1 MRVAGERTTDADGP
15 ADAQAPGATREMTLG
30 ERIVEAARLA
40 TAVHLF
46 ESLAATSQ
54 HYGRQFGIGGAGPVA
69 PATAD
74 RVHPRRPF
82 RICDGDASRGTRA
95 EDEAGE
101 AGSR

>member
-1 MRVAGERTTDADGP
+1 MKIAGERTTDADGKT
-15 ADAQAPGATREMTLG
+15 DGQAPGKTLG

-40 TAVHLF
+40 AAVHLF

-54 HYGRQFGIGGAGPVA
+54 HYGQQFAIGGAGPVA

-82 RICDGDASRGTRA
+82 RICGDGECGA
-95 EDEAGE
+95 E

>member
-1 MRVAGERTTDADGP
+1 MNVAGERAAELGGQSSDP
-15 ADAQAPGATREMTLG
+15 ASGKTLG

-40 TAVHLF
+40 VAVHLF
-46 ESLAATSQ
+46 ESLATGTQ
-54 HYGRQFGIGGAGPVA
+54 HYGQQFGIGGAGPVA

-82 RICDGDASRGTRA
+82 RISGDDCA
-95 EDEAGE
+95 DEGRE